1 MGECYAQYFQTIR
14 PLPRHIMTSDNP
26 LQVNIHDAAFLKVSL
41 KGDSTAFR
49 DWRPW
54 SAQTYVPVRQY
65 GAWYKGLAIALL
77 VLVVLAFVILLG
89 IVLKQNCVGRSSR
102 RFGRLE
108 ENGVKAKRSP
118 SGRLS
123 SGTLDNVA

>member
-1 MGECYAQYFQTIR
+1 M
-14 PLPRHIMTSDNP
+14 
-26 LQVNIHDAAFLKVSL
+26 
-41 KGDSTAFR
+41 
-49 DWRPW
+49 
-54 SAQTYVPVRQY
+54 PVRQY
-65 GAWYKGLAIALL
+65 GGWYKGLAIALL

-89 IVLKQNCVGRSSR
+89 IVLKQNCTGRSSR